1 MLRGK
6 DIEEGTVIGTRRV
19 REVVG
24 RGRFLL
30 YTYDYLVSDD
40 DGNRRWYR
48 QNPPP
53 IGRIAANAK
62 VKAGELSLANR

>member
-19 REVVG
+19 REVVS
-24 RGRFLL
+24 RGRFVL

-40 DGNRRWYR
+40 DGNQRWYR

-53 IGRIAANAK
+53 VGRIAANAK
-62 VKAGELSLANR
+62 VAPGELSLANR

>member
-6 DIEEGTVIGTRRV
+6 DIDAGTVIGTRRI
-19 REVVG
+19 REVIS
-24 RGRFLL
+24 RGRFVL

-40 DGNRRWYR
+40 DGTRRWYR

-53 IGRIAANAK
+53 VGRIAANAK
-62 VKAGELSLANR
+62 VDACELSQANR